1 MTIRLWA
8 AAALAALLVCASA
21 QAAPVTV
28 NLRVEGSTSTIFE
41 GPITTDGKVI
51 DKGDGPHPCDG
62 TNLGSN
68 PSPGPTMTSALDD
81 APIAGGW
88 AGTWFPGFEDF
99 GIDRI
104 GPDATDN
111 VALFWGYARNYT
123 YPQVGGCQQ
132 RVATGDEV
140 LYTFDSFG
148 KPLLKLDGP
157 RRAVVG
163 QSVAL
168 SVTDGTT
175 GQSLD
180 GATISGVPG
189 TTGVDGRLSAS
200 FGTDGVQRL
209 KAARDGAV
217 RSNSIEVCV
226 EQPGTSAC
234 AGFVPTL
241 GTPGTAVR
249 DSSAPAARISGPRH
263 GRHYRRGPRL
273 LKGTV
278 ADDPSGVREVKLALR
293 RHVRGRSCQWWSGR
307 RERFVGTSCR
317 KTFFF
322 SIGDDRT
329 WSYLLPRA
337 LPPGRYVLDVKAFD
351 GRRNRDEKFVAGRNR
366 TVFTVEKARR
376 GKVAASSRRAA
387 RVQVMVV
394 GKREMIAKA
403 TTVRVRT
410 QVVKASGRR
419 CRVGAS
425 TPLAALAEI
434 LRRQHTDWHVRDFGS
449 CERLSARSSGQ
460 LFVDRVA
467 GDHNRGQ
474 NGWFYKVDDRAGD
487 QGAGE
492 TGSGATG
499 RLRRGDRVAWFYCVL
514 DAATRSCQRTLR
526 VIPESA
532 SGPPGGALRVR
543 VRGYDNERH
552 AAPMPGAR
560 VELGPASAVANANGV
575 AVVTLPGAG
584 IHALTATSP
593 GTVPAFPTLIAVR

>member
-41 GPITTDGKVI
+41 GPVTTDGKAI

-62 TNLGSN
+62 TNLGNN

-88 AGTWFPGFEDF
+88 AGTWFAGFEDF

-111 VALFWGYARNYT
+111 VALFWGYARNYQ
-123 YPQVGGCQQ
+123 YPEVGGCQQ
-132 RVATGDEV
+132 RVEAGDEV

-148 KPLLKLDGP
+148 KPLLRLEGP

-175 GQSLD
+175 GQPLD
-180 GATISGVPG
+180 GATISGMPG
-189 TTGVDGRLSAS
+189 TTGADGRLAVS
-200 FGTDGVQRL
+200 FGSDGVQRL
-209 KAARDGAV
+209 KAGRDGAV

-226 EQPGTSAC
+226 EQPGTNAC

-249 DSSAPAARISGPRH
+249 DSSAPVARISGP
-263 GRHYRRGPRL
+263 RHYRRGPRL

-278 ADDPSGVREVKLALR
+278 AEDPSGVREVKLALR
-293 RHVRGRSCQWWSGR
+293 RHARGRSCQWWSGR
-307 RERFVGTSCR
+307 RERFVGTSCH

-322 SIGDDRT
+322 SIGDDRK

-351 GRRNRDEKFVAGRNR
+351 GRRNSDEKFVAGRNR
-366 TVFTVEKARR
+366 SVFTVGTAGR
-376 GKVAASSRRAA
+376 GTAAASGA

-394 GKREMIAKA
+394 GRRETIAKA
-403 TTVRVRT
+403 TTVRVRP

-449 CERLSARSSGQ
+449 CERRSARSSGQ

-467 GDHNRGQ
+467 GDRNRGQ
-474 NGWFYKVDDRAGD
+474 DGWFYKVDDRAGN

-492 TGSGATG
+492 LSSGATG

-526 VIPESA
+526 VIPDSA
-532 SGPPGGALRVR
+532 SGSPGTGLRVR
-543 VRGYDNERH
+543 VRAYDNERRP
-552 AAPMPGAR
+552 AAMPGAR
-560 VELGPASAVANANGV
+560 VALGPASAVADAKGV

-593 GTVPAFPTLIAVR
+593 GAVPAFPTMIAVR